1 MNIHSTENNLSNLL
15 DKNEQALYLF
25 RSKILLILLQK
36 QVCKLTDFSQKKQ
49 LSTPSALVIS
59 VLNFMGG

>member
-25 RSKILLILLQK
+25 RSEIVLILLQK
-36 QVCKLTDFSQKKQ
+36 HMLLTYLLINRFFTKNSYQR
-49 LSTPSALVIS
+49 P
-59 VLNFMGG
+59 VLW

>member
-36 QVCKLTDFSQKKQ
+36 QVCKLTDFSQKNSYQ
-49 LSTPSALVIS
+49 RP
-59 VLNFMGG
+59 VLW